1 MCVED
6 RAAFLLP
13 EAGQDKTCQ
22 NAALKTV
29 QRLGPSDKNCSEV
42 RPLAEL
48 PKFALC
54 ANYGTAR
61 TMGRCARTIKCSKGD
76 FAVRVFAAMIRVVM
90 QQPSVRFLYVPL

>member
-29 QRLGPSDKNCSEV
+29 QRLGPSDKTV
-42 RPLAEL
+42 RKFGQRPNFHSSRTVRTMAQREL
-48 PKFALC
+48 WHS
-54 ANYGTAR
+54 ANYGTL
-61 TMGRCARTIKCSKGD
+61 CANN
-76 FAVRVFAAMIRVVM
+76 
-90 QQPSVRFLYVPL
+90 

>member
-29 QRLGPSDKNCSEV
+29 QRLGHL
-42 RPLAEL
+42 R
-48 PKFALC
+48 
-54 ANYGTAR
+54 
-61 TMGRCARTIKCSKGD
+61 
-76 FAVRVFAAMIRVVM
+76 
-90 QQPSVRFLYVPL
+90 

>member
-29 QRLGPSDKNCSEV
+29 QRLGPSDKTV
-42 RPLAEL
+42 R
-48 PKFALC
+48 KFGLWP
-54 ANYGTAR
+54 NFHSS
-61 TMGRCARTIKCSKGD
+61 RCARTMAQRELWD
-76 FAVRVFAAMIRVVM
+76 AVREQLNV
-90 QQPSVRFLYVPL
+90 QKETSPSGFSQR